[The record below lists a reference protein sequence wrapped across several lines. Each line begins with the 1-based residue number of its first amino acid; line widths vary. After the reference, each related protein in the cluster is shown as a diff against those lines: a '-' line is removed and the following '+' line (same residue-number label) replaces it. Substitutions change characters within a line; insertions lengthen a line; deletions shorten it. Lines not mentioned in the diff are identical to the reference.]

1 MSCWADDPDRAA
13 EAAEDADDVVLTQI
27 ELNSGHG
34 IRHASLVLT
43 QIELNSGHGIRHA
56 PLVLTQVEPRVLL
69 RLMRLKM

>member
-34 IRHASLVLT
+34 IRHA
-43 QIELNSGHGIRHA
+43 